1 MNSNKDM
8 LRKEWGSMWHAWRKG
23 QICEATNGYDKS
35 LPVDSAHKMNDVP
48 IANSHLKAHRP

>member
-1 MNSNKDM
+1 M

-35 LPVDSAHKMNDVP
+35 LPVDSAHKMNDVL